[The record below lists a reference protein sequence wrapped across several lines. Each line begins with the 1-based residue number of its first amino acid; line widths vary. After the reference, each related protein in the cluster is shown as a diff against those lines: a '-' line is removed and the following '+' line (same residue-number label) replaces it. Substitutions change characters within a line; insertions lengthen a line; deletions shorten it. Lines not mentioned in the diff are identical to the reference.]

1 MNDAT
6 MGEVA
11 AVKRFQGRDY
21 VPGGPVRFAWAI
33 HDESIVEPLCKPIAG
48 YARQIAEQLFSV
60 RKKEIATRLQ
70 QMQPVIGN
78 LPEEVVTAGAAYVMA
93 CEKRDA
99 AKTPSERVQAG
110 SAICCAIN
118 SYHDALELH
127 REELKALH
135 RHEVLLQELSDMYGN
150 DWLPVMQRHEVLLPI
165 NIVAQLECAIRG
177 DGMSPAIAQR
187 LLEQWGPA
195 LHALFLTRLNQQGYE
210 PCPVCKDGP
219 CDVRRMI
226 DCPACGGRGLEIQLV
241 ISNFLF

>member
-6 MGEVA
+6 IGEVA

-135 RHEVLLQELSDMYGN
+135 RHEVLL
-150 DWLPVMQRHEVLLPI
+150 PI

>member
-135 RHEVLLQELSDMYGN
+135 RHEVLLQELKA
-150 DWLPVMQRHEVLLPI
+150 LHRHEVLLPI

-195 LHALFLTRLNQQGYE
+195 LHALFL
-210 PCPVCKDGP
+210 
-219 CDVRRMI
+219 
-226 DCPACGGRGLEIQLV
+226 ACSLPY
-241 ISNFLF
+241 